1 MKLPRFVLLTLIAT
15 ILALVYVHQQTEIFR
30 LGYQGQKNLDRFQ
43 VLLDANS
50 NLRYNFKRKT
60 SLVSIGNRISEKSD
74 FMMPENYC
82 LVRLESPA
90 VASRSGRPVRK
101 ETMVSRFFGIKRQ
114 AEARTVNPSI
124 AIGLNAD

>member
-1 MKLPRFVLLTLIAT
+1 MKLPRFVFLTFAAT
-15 ILALVYVHQQTEIFR
+15 VLALVYVSQQTEIFR
-30 LGYQGQKNLDRFQ
+30 LGYQGQKTREQFQ

-60 SLVSIGNRISEKSD
+60 SLVSIGNRISGKSD

-90 VASRSGRPVRK
+90 IAPRAGRPVKK
-101 ETMVSRFFGIKRQ
+101 ETMVSRLFGIKRQ
-114 AEARTVNPSI
+114 LIPQSLS
-124 AIGLNAD
+124 G